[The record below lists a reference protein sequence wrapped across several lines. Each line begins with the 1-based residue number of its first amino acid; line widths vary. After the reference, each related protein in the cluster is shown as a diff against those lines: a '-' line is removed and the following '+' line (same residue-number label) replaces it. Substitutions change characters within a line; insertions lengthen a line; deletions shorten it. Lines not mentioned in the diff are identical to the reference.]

1 MFMVILGIGLGIVYS
16 SVPEPP
22 VQPLPTST
30 PAPISSPSALDSLE
44 SVIDREAQ
52 ALAGGD
58 PETFL
63 SLQDQ
68 SDGRWFQAQ
77 SRAFHAW
84 GRPFADYGSM
94 TCLSRPLYTI
104 FESGS
109 LSSDRAWADV
119 SQFRNGQYFRETR
132 FYRQVNGQWLRTQP
146 DLSFWLGKQ
155 QSFQTK
161 HFEASDPTEDNTFI
175 QMVAQR
181 FEAAYDQVCAD
192 LDCTGDAAPIQLAIS
207 PSVEHS
213 QWSAV
218 DQHGTIV
225 LPSPRISGMY
235 DTVDDET
242 ARLLS
247 LNRSHW
253 GVENGLHYRRDETL
267 REDWCHLKGGHA
279 PRAMAVINNLIVGL
293 VLHLKWTNLA
303 EARRYY
309 DAHPRE
315 AQHLVMQ
322 RLL

>member
-1 MFMVILGIGLGIVYS
+1 VEIDADLNDALLAFDRLARFVTIGFNILQRPIVWQTSHHHASCHRLEAAGQVGDDLMRFQSDERGLRCVDVVHRVETFFDRRGD
-16 SVPEPP
+16 E
-22 VQPLPTST
+22 
-30 PAPISSPSALDSLE
+30 
-44 SVIDREAQ
+44 IDRMK
-52 ALAGGD
+52 
-58 PETFL
+58 F
-63 SLQDQ
+63 
-68 SDGRWFQAQ
+68 
-77 SRAFHAW
+77 
-84 GRPFADYGSM
+84 
-94 TCLSRPLYTI
+94 
-104 FESGS
+104 
-109 LSSDRAWADV
+109 DRV
-119 SQFRNGQYFRETR
+119 VPS
-132 FYRQVNGQWLRTQP
+132 
-146 DLSFWLGKQ
+146 
-155 QSFQTK
+155 
-161 HFEASDPTEDNTFI
+161 
-175 QMVAQR
+175 
-181 FEAAYDQVCAD
+181 
-192 LDCTGDAAPIQLAIS
+192 GDAAPIQLAIS

-315 AQHLVMQ
+315 AQHLVMR